1 MLNIIHDTILI
12 GDVMNDNK
20 KINYEDL
27 NGAIKLSNKILK
39 IVYIFIILGIIYAA
53 TIIGKEWGIIKFI
66 LNILRVLTPLFVG
79 IVIAWM
85 LDPLV
90 KYLETKKIKRLFGI
104 IIVYVL
110 VLGIILF
117 AFTEF
122 IPILVNEINELIKS
136 LPSIFG
142 DIENW
147 LNNLFNG
154 LKSNN
159 YFDFDTMK
167 MNMAN
172 SISDLAKNLT
182 ITLPNKFISM
192 INGLFSFF
200 GTFSLGLLMGFY
212 LLYDY
217 KKVKG
222 KVYNYIPNKFKE
234 DYKELT
240 TNINNSLFGF
250 LKGTLLSSLIV
261 FITSSIALSILG
273 LKAPL
278 LFALLAAILNIVP
291 YVGPYLGIIPASI
304 VGFTQSPAIGTLV
317 IIVLGIVQLIEGNIL
332 NPLIMSKTMKMNPIT
347 ILVSMLICGYLFGVW
362 GVIIA
367 APLASVIKVIYQF
380 ILKKLNKK
388 GEL

>member
-1 MLNIIHDTILI
+1 MIL
-12 GDVMNDNK
+12 GDFMKDNK
-20 KINYEDL
+20 KINYDDL
-27 NGAIKLSNKILK
+27 NGVIGLSNKILK
-39 IVYIFIILGIIYAA
+39 IVYILIILAIVYAA
-53 TIIGKEWGIIKFI
+53 TIIGKEWGVIKFI
-66 LNILRVLTPLFVG
+66 LNILKVLTPLFIG
-79 IVIAWM
+79 FVIAWM

-90 KYLETKKIKRLFGI
+90 KYLESKKIKRLWGI

-110 VLGIILF
+110 ILGVIVF

-142 DIENW
+142 DIEVW

-159 YFDFDTMK
+159 YFDFETMK

-172 SISDLAKNLT
+172 SIADIAKNLT
-182 ITLPNKFISM
+182 TTLPENVMNI

-200 GTFSLGLLMGFY
+200 GTFTLGLMMGFY
-212 LLYDY
+212 MLYDY
-217 KKVKG
+217 TKVKI
-222 KVYNYIPNKFKE
+222 KVYDLIPNKFRD

-250 LKGTLLSSLIV
+250 VKGTLLSSTIV
-261 FITSSIALSILG
+261 FITSAIALSILG

-278 LFALLAAILNIVP
+278 LFALLAAILNIIP
-291 YVGPYLGIIPASI
+291 YVGPYLGIFPAAV
-304 VGFTQSPAIGTLV
+304 VGFTQSPATGVLV
-317 IIVLGIVQLIEGNIL
+317 IIVLGIVQLIEGNIV
-332 NPLIMSKTMKMNPIT
+332 NPLIMSKTMKLNPIT
-347 ILVSMLICGYLFGVW
+347 ILVSMLIFGYLFGML

-388 GEL
+388 GVLA